1 MPILEGQTLGAIPG
15 GGRLSFTMLLSL
27 QMGICVGLMQITYKT
42 FVFICTWGMYVCEGD
57 VTKKYEG
64 VFTILH
70 SNFKRY
76 FPGVLCLRIIFLRE
90 SLF

>member
-1 MPILEGQTLGAIPG
+1 MGAVGEGGGAHSRGPDCGSWG
-15 GGRLSFTMLLSL
+15 GGRLSCTMLLSL

-57 VTKKYEG
+57 IIKKYEG

-70 SNFKRY
+70 SNFK
-76 FPGVLCLRIIFLRE
+76 
-90 SLF
+90 